1 MTKILPLICFLGMT
15 VGISAQTS
23 FPLLV
28 PGTADSDHQLNNI
41 EVSGPVS
48 GQWTADTV
56 LVTGDLEIMPGENLT
71 ISPGT
76 VVLFS
81 GSFRISVK
89 GSVTANGEANDP
101 VLFTVAD
108 TTGFSDTLSNA
119 GGWQGF
125 VYEHLASGADSSLF
139 SHCVFEYGKAFGAD
153 TFNQYGGVFR
163 VFDFNK
169 ITFFSCTF
177 TLNRALRWGGAVF
190 AKNSD
195 LIFDHCTF
203 TGNRCGLSVQPW
215 GYGGGICSLHA
226 DPVVT
231 NCLFEGN
238 IATGI
243 GGGASFDDSDP
254 EIHHNLFSDN
264 YGGLGGGFGILRST
278 PSRVVSNNLVT
289 LNEALF
295 YGGGIACIRT
305 NTVFT
310 NNSIV
315 NNLSMSGGGFYCNDS
330 AAPALYNTILRSN
343 EGLGHEVY
351 IWDVRSAP
359 SFYYCNVEDGIAA
372 FEGSGAHEGYLGT
385 FENNQD
391 TTVMFR
397 GTGDFPFALQ
407 AGSPCIDAG
416 TPDTLGL
423 LIPATDLEGRN
434 RIFNG
439 RIDIG
444 AYEWNPGEGITAF
457 GAKAP
462 EINAWPNPATDE
474 VTLVI
479 NTGVATTGDLR
490 IISTHGIVVHEE
502 AGIRLFPGNN
512 RFTWDLTDDSGRLVT
527 PGLYFCLIAGASCS
541 LIVL

>member
-1 MTKILPLICFLGMT
+1 MTKILPLICFLGLA
-15 VGISAQTS
+15 VGISAQKS
-23 FPLLV
+23 PSLLD
-28 PGTADSDHQLNNI
+28 PETISGNHQLNYL

-56 LVTGDLEIMPGENLT
+56 LVTGDLEIMSGENLT

-81 GSFRISVK
+81 GPYRISVK
-89 GSVTANGEANDP
+89 GSVTANGDINDP

-125 VYEHLASGADSSLF
+125 VYEHLASGADSSQF
-139 SHCVFEYGKAFGAD
+139 SHCIFEYGKAFGAD
-153 TFNQYGGVFR
+153 TFNQYGGAFR

-177 TLNRALRWGGAVF
+177 TLNRALLSGGAVF

-195 LIFDHCTF
+195 LVFDRCTF

-226 DPVVT
+226 EPVVT

-238 IATGI
+238 SATGI

-254 EIHHNLFSDN
+254 EISHNLFSNN
-264 YGGLGGGFGILRST
+264 YGGLGGGFGILRSN

-289 LNEALF
+289 SNEALF
-295 YGGGIACIRT
+295 YGGGIACIRS

-310 NNSIV
+310 NNTIV

-330 AAPALYNTILRSN
+330 AVPTLYNTILVSN

-359 SFYYCNVEDGIAA
+359 SFYYCNVEDGTAA

-385 FENNQD
+385 FENNLD
-391 TTVMFR
+391 TVPMFR

-407 AGSPCIDAG
+407 AESPCIDAG

-434 RIFNG
+434 RIYNG

-444 AYEWNPGEGITAF
+444 AYEWNPGEGIAPSQ
-457 GAKAP
+457 AKSAD
-462 EINAWPNPATDE
+462 INACPNPAKDE
-474 VTLVI
+474 VTFVI
-479 NTGVATTGDLR
+479 NTPVTQRGDLR
-490 IISTHGIVVHEE
+490 IISIQGIVIHEE
-502 AGIRLFPGNN
+502 TGIRLFPGNN
-512 RFTWDLTDDSGRLVT
+512 RIIWDLTDDSGRRVR
-527 PGLYFCLIAGASCS
+527 PGLYFCRIAGSSCS
-541 LIVL
+541 LIVQ